1 MKKLLLLLLL
11 ILPLAAFSQ
20 NVQFG
25 LKFFD
30 TETNAIVD
38 VDNPIKEAQTLR
50 MELHMAAVGT
60 ADYDSLVN
68 FKYLFL
74 DIQYNS
80 K

>member
-1 MKKLLLLLLL
+1 MKKLLLFLLL
-11 ILPLAAFSQ
+11 ILPLATFSQ

-50 MELHMAAVGT
+50 QSMIFLILL
-60 ADYDSLVN
+60 LVLY
-68 FKYLFL
+68 KV
-74 DIQYNS
+74 I
-80 K
+80 